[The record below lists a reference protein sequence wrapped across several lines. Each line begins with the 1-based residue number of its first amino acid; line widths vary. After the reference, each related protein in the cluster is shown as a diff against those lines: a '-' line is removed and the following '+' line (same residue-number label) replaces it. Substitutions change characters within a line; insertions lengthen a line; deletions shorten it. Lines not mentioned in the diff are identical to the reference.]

1 LYNLYGPT
9 EAAIDVT
16 AWRCLEEKKEGER
29 RRRIAIGRPIGN
41 TQMYVLDERQE
52 PVGVGVM
59 GELYIGGE
67 AVGRGYWGKA
77 AMTAE
82 RFVPDGVSGKSGER
96 LYRTGDVGR
105 YRGDGGIEYVGRKD
119 EQVKLR
125 GMRVE
130 LGEIEAVLGRHEEVR
145 EAAVVVKER
154 GNGEKWL
161 VGYVVKRG
169 GQGEEEGVGGGEL
182 RSWLRGK
189 LPEHMI
195 PGRVVMLKELPLNPN
210 GKLDRKA
217 MSSLHEEWTDNRITA
232 PETKLEEKILAI
244 WKEVLGI
251 TNIGIDDN
259 FFDAGGHS
267 LLMARVHFRL
277 QNTLQQ
283 FPLVDTFQ
291 YPTVRLLAQH
301 LAKNVGLAAT
311 GTARTEEDLKAGQI
325 RLRNKRAR
333 RQEARKLIAATT
345 TD

>member
-1 LYNLYGPT
+1 
-9 EAAIDVT
+9 
-16 AWRCLEEKKEGER
+16 
-29 RRRIAIGRPIGN
+29 
-41 TQMYVLDERQE
+41 
-52 PVGVGVM
+52 
-59 GELYIGGE
+59 
-67 AVGRGYWGKA
+67 
-77 AMTAE
+77 
-82 RFVPDGVSGKSGER
+82 
-96 LYRTGDVGR
+96 
-105 YRGDGGIEYVGRKD
+105 
-119 EQVKLR
+119 
-125 GMRVE
+125 
-130 LGEIEAVLGRHEEVR
+130 
-145 EAAVVVKER
+145 
-154 GNGEKWL
+154 
-161 VGYVVKRG
+161 
-169 GQGEEEGVGGGEL
+169 
-182 RSWLRGK
+182 
-189 LPEHMI
+189 MI